1 MTWDK
6 EINENHR
13 FNLLVGTSWEEH
25 RSDFFSAAGKGYPDD
40 KQLNNLSS
48 AAHAS
53 KVQGATPESQNSL
66 LSFYARAN
74 YVWKDRYLFTFT
86 GRADASSKFAPDNQY
101 GFFPSGAIAWRIS
114 EENFLKRAEWIDEI
128 KIRAS
133 MGKTGTQSIG
143 DHMWRTLYTPVSY
156 GDKNALIP
164 SQLGNSSIKWESTV
178 QKDLGIDFSFA
189 QGRLGGTFGYY
200 HKVTDGALLNMTPAP
215 SSSYSTVVF
224 NIAKIRNQGVEFD
237 IHGDFIRKKHF
248 RWTGALNISRNISK
262 VLDINGGPFSDPNN
276 RDALNLGT
284 SVVKEG
290 EPLGLLYGRVAT
302 GIIKTEEQLAAA
314 KEAFPYYTS
323 FDPYLDL
330 GDIAFEYEDG
340 YWKEDVIGRSTPD
353 FFGGYTN
360 TFTWK
365 QFTLTALFTFSYGND
380 LIYQKDVS
388 DSGMSSLANR
398 GTRVLNHYSET
409 NTSSNRPRSMWA
421 ATYMLT
427 SLNVY
432 DASYLK
438 LKTLTLNYNLPASI
452 CQKVKIKS
460 ASIYGTATNVFTLTS
475 YPGPDPEVSDDPGS
489 VIGGGRDA
497 STYPT
502 AKSYT
507 FGIRIGF

>member
-1 MTWDK
+1 MHW
-6 EINENHR
+6 I
-13 FNLLVGTSWEEH
+13 WE
-25 RSDFFSAAGKGYPDD
+25 
-40 KQLNNLSS
+40 
-48 AAHAS
+48 
-53 KVQGATPESQNSL
+53 
-66 LSFYARAN
+66 
-74 YVWKDRYLFTFT
+74 
-86 GRADASSKFAPDNQY
+86 
-101 GFFPSGAIAWRIS
+101 
-114 EENFLKRAEWIDEI
+114 
-128 KIRAS
+128 
-133 MGKTGTQSIG
+133 
-143 DHMWRTLYTPVSY
+143 
-156 GDKNALIP
+156 
-164 SQLGNSSIKWESTV
+164 
-178 QKDLGIDFSFA
+178 
-189 QGRLGGTFGYY
+189 
-200 HKVTDGALLNMTPAP
+200 
-215 SSSYSTVVF
+215 
-224 NIAKIRNQGVEFD
+224 
-237 IHGDFIRKKHF
+237 
-248 RWTGALNISRNISK
+248 
-262 VLDINGGPFSDPNN
+262 
-276 RDALNLGT
+276 T

-438 LKTLTLNYNLPASI
+438 LKTLTLNYNLPQASVKKSGSNLPHYMEPAI
-452 CQKVKIKS
+452 QCVHTILLSRTRSRSKRWPGKRDRGRTGCQHLPYRKIIHVWHK
-460 ASIYGTATNVFTLTS
+460 NRFLN
-475 YPGPDPEVSDDPGS
+475 
-489 VIGGGRDA
+489 
-497 STYPT
+497 
-502 AKSYT
+502 K
-507 FGIRIGF
+507 

>member
-1 MTWDK
+1 
-6 EINENHR
+6 
-13 FNLLVGTSWEEH
+13 
-25 RSDFFSAAGKGYPDD
+25 
-40 KQLNNLSS
+40 
-48 AAHAS
+48 
-53 KVQGATPESQNSL
+53 
-66 LSFYARAN
+66 
-74 YVWKDRYLFTFT
+74 
-86 GRADASSKFAPDNQY
+86 
-101 GFFPSGAIAWRIS
+101 
-114 EENFLKRAEWIDEI
+114 
-128 KIRAS
+128 
-133 MGKTGTQSIG
+133 
-143 DHMWRTLYTPVSY
+143 
-156 GDKNALIP
+156 
-164 SQLGNSSIKWESTV
+164 
-178 QKDLGIDFSFA
+178 
-189 QGRLGGTFGYY
+189 
-200 HKVTDGALLNMTPAP
+200 MTPAP

-409 NTSSNRPRSMWA
+409 NTSSNHTRSMWA

-427 SLNVY
+427 SLNV
-432 DASYLK
+432 
-438 LKTLTLNYNLPASI
+438 
-452 CQKVKIKS
+452 
-460 ASIYGTATNVFTLTS
+460 
-475 YPGPDPEVSDDPGS
+475 
-489 VIGGGRDA
+489 
-497 STYPT
+497 
-502 AKSYT
+502 
-507 FGIRIGF
+507 